1 MKMSHA
7 WLRELCPHD
16 LDAHTV
22 AEKLTAAGLEVEDVT
37 PAAAPLDGVV
47 VARITEARQH
57 PNADR
62 LRVCMVDAGTD
73 EPLQIVCGAPNAREG
88 LITALATIGT
98 TLPGDFKIKK
108 GKLRGE
114 VSMGMLCGPS
124 EIGLEGGDGIIE
136 LPQDLTPGTPL
147 TEALGLDDH
156 ILDIGLTP
164 NRGDCL
170 SALGIAREMQA
181 LDLGALTPPDIAE
194 ISSTGTASRAIKI
207 TDGRD
212 CRSYYGRV
220 IDGLDA
226 TRATP
231 MWMVE
236 RLRRAGLRSRGP
248 LVDITN
254 YIMLEL
260 GQPLHAF
267 DDEKLSGAITVRRAR
282 DGETLQLLNEQS
294 VDLDTADLL
303 ICDEHGPQ
311 ALAGA
316 MGGLTSAVGSSTRRV
331 FLESACFTPAAVA
344 GLGRRHKLVSDALHR
359 FERGTDPALPS
370 RALDRATQLL
380 LDICGGSA
388 GPATFADE
396 ETPATETVALDLER
410 CNAILGSNLSA
421 EDASTVLTALG
432 FTVSTTP
439 SPTLLQVAVPSWR
452 SDIHIAEDLM
462 EELAR
467 IVGYDNLGGSPARI
481 RADFSAPAVHPG
493 TSARMRRFMQAR
505 GWSETVSFSFTSSQ
519 LATEMRA
526 DGGSDPIRLA
536 NPISDNLTDMR
547 PTLWASMLPI
557 YVHNLRQSNR
567 NLRLFELGRT
577 FCRTDGKIEET
588 EVIAGIAGGNL
599 LPENWSQQ
607 RSSADFYEI
616 SGLLSDLAH
625 QADAN
630 CELRFTPASHPAL
643 HPGISARVERDG
655 KAIGWAGQLHPA
667 LWKAHGEGGKPPF
680 VFECDKS
687 MLGATRGADIRPI
700 PPYPA
705 SRRDLAFIVKTET
718 CADNL
723 IDFIKKASP
732 LPLADLVVF
741 DVFEDES
748 LQEGFKSIAFGLI
761 FQDFSRTLE
770 EGVIDDAVASL
781 IDELKN
787 TFQARL
793 RD

>member
-7 WLRELCPHD
+7 WLRELCPHA
-16 LDAHTV
+16 LDAQTV

-37 PAAAPLDGVV
+37 PASPPLDGVV
-47 VARITEARQH
+47 VARIAEARQH

-73 EPLQIVCGAPNAREG
+73 ELLQIVCGAPNAREG

-124 EIGLEGGDGIIE
+124 EIGLDGGDGIIE
-136 LPQDLTPGTPL
+136 LPADLLPGTPL
-147 TEALGLDDH
+147 TTALDLDDQV
-156 ILDIGLTP
+156 LDIGLTP

-181 LDLGALTPPDIAE
+181 LQMGTLTPPPCTE
-194 ISSTGTASRAIKI
+194 ITSTASSTRVISIAD
-207 TDGRD
+207 TDD

-220 IDGLDA
+220 IEGLD
-226 TRATP
+226 TQRPTP
-231 MWMVE
+231 LWMVE

-248 LVDITN
+248 LVDVTN
-254 YIMLEL
+254 YVMLEL

-267 DDEKLSGAITVRRAR
+267 DNDKLSGAISVRRAQV
-282 DGETLQLLNEQS
+282 GETLTLLNDQQVS
-294 VDLDTADLL
+294 LDSADLL
-303 ICDEHGPQ
+303 ICDDKGPQ

-316 MGGLTSAVGSSTRRV
+316 MGGLATAVGDDTTSV
-331 FLESACFTPAAVA
+331 FLESASFTPAAVA

-380 LDICGGSA
+380 LDICGGFA
-388 GPATFADE
+388 GPATQAGSLSQAKGQVE
-396 ETPATETVALDLER
+396 LDLNR

-421 EDASTVLTALG
+421 EQASNVLTALG
-432 FTVSTTP
+432 FTVTTTQAT
-439 SPTLLQVAVPSWR
+439 SLQVDAPTWR

-467 IVGYDNLGGSPARI
+467 IVGYDHLGGSPVRV
-481 RADFSAPAVHPG
+481 RADFSAPPDNP
-493 TSARMRRFMQAR
+493 SINSRMRRYLQAR
-505 GWSETVSFSFTSSQ
+505 GWSETVSFSFTSTT
-519 LATEMRA
+519 LATDLRTDKGAE
-526 DGGSDPIRLA
+526 PIRLA

-577 FCRTDGKIEET
+577 FSSDQGRIRET
-588 EVIAGIAGGNL
+588 EVIAGLAGGSL
-599 LPENWSQQ
+599 LPENWSQP
-607 RSSADFYEI
+607 RTAADFYEI
-616 SGLLSDLAH
+616 SGLLSDMAQLT
-625 QADAN
+625 DASRQ
-630 CELRFTPASHPAL
+630 LHFVPASHPAL
-643 HPGISARVERDG
+643 HPGISARIELDG
-655 KAIGWAGQLHPA
+655 TPIGWAGQLHPA
-667 LWKAHGEGGKPPF
+667 LWKQHGEGGKAPF
-680 VFECDKS
+680 VFECDKAA
-687 MLGATRGADIRPI
+687 LGTPSKAEIQPI
-700 PPYPA
+700 APYPA
-705 SRRDLAFIVKTET
+705 SRRDLAFIVSTET
-718 CADNL
+718 CADKL
-723 IDFIKKASP
+723 ITFIKSSSP

-770 EGVIDDAVASL
+770 DGVIDDAVASL